1 MKVNSMLKAES
12 VVKNFGGLKA
22 VDRCSFEVEKG
33 SIVGLIGPNG
43 AGKTTLFNVITG
55 MYKPDAGRVIFKG
68 KDISGLRPD
77 EICHRGITRTFQVS
91 RELKIM
97 TVLENMLL
105 AFKGQKGENV
115 IRAVLKPAS
124 VLEQEKENLRRSV
137 EILKTLNLYGLRN
150 DSVAI
155 LSGGQRKMLELGQA
169 LATGPGLLLLD
180 EPTAGATF
188 AETATVVNFIKR
200 LREEQGLTFL
210 IVEHK
215 MEVIMNICDRIIVVN
230 YGRKLMEGTPGEV
243 RGNKEVREAYLGRE
257 G

>member
-55 MYKPDAGRVIFKG
+55 MYKPDAGRVRFKG
-68 KDISGLRPD
+68 KEISGLRPD

-124 VLEQEKENLRRSV
+124 VLEQEKKNLRQSV

-150 DSVAI
+150 ESVAI

-169 LATGPGLLLLD
+169 LATGPELLLLD

-188 AETATVVNFIKR
+188 AETATVVNFIKW

-230 YGRKLMEGTPGEV
+230 YGRKLMEGTPEEV
-243 RGNKEVREAYLGRE
+243 RANKEVREAYLGRE

>member
-1 MKVNSMLKAES
+1 MKGNSMLKAES
-12 VVKNFGGLKA
+12 VVKNFGGLRA
-22 VDRCSFEVEKG
+22 IDRCSFEVDKG

-55 MYKPDAGRVIFKG
+55 MYRPDAGRVLFKG
-68 KDISGLRPD
+68 EEISYLRPD

-105 AFKGQKGENV
+105 AFKGQKGESAL
-115 IRAVLKPAS
+115 RAVLKPAS
-124 VLEQEKENLRRSV
+124 DLEQEKENLKRSV
-137 EILKTLNLYGLRN
+137 EILKTLNLYELRN
-150 DSVAI
+150 ESVAI
-155 LSGGQRKMLELGQA
+155 LSGGQRKMLEVGQA
-169 LATGPGLLLLD
+169 LATGPELLLLD

-188 AETATVVNFIKR
+188 AETGTVVNFIKW

-230 YGRKLMEGTPGEV
+230 YGKKLMEGTPAEV
-243 RGNKEVREAYLGRE
+243 RANKEVREAYLGRE